1 MPTTKLNKIDFK
13 FVLSLIVYAVIIGI
27 VWATSQSSIVTNSD
41 CIDDNK
47 IDIKELQVKSVESK
61 INIKGLSVRM
71 EYMIKLQTEMNETL
85 KTIKK

>member
-27 VWATSQSSIVTNSD
+27 VWATSQSSIGTNSD

-85 KTIKK
+85 KTMKK